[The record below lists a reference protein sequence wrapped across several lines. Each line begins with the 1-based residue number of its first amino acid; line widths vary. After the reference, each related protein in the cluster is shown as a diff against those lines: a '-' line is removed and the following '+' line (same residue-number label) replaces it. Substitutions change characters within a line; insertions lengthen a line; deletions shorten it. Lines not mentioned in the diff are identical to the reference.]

1 MNIDELILQRL
12 RSRTSQSPP
21 MTIGDFSREFGA
33 TRQVILGAARRL
45 VADKLAQPSM
55 VDDHGISTLHGLRPL

>member
-12 RSRTSQSPP
+12 RSRTPQSPP

>member
-1 MNIDELILQRL
+1 MDIDAQMLQRL
-12 RSRTSQSPP
+12 RMRTSQSPP
-21 MTIGDFSREFGA
+21 LTIGDFSREFGA

-55 VDDHGISTLHGLRPL
+55 VDDHGVSTLHGLRPL